1 MRLHLLWQHFGLVK
15 GYGGASAAQ
24 KRKRKITIIQC
35 VFLDV
40 CSVLFLF
47 CLYICVCLYLQTQVP
62 LRECHSI
69 QPGVCRPPDYCEPI
83 VCVPAVIGV
92 LAV

>member
-47 CLYICVCLYLQTQVP
+47 CFISVYAYIFKHKFHCGSAIQFSQESADHLITANQLYAFLL
-62 LRECHSI
+62 
-69 QPGVCRPPDYCEPI
+69 
-83 VCVPAVIGV
+83 
-92 LAV
+92 